1 MKIEKVNGFWVPS
14 DDIHLED
21 WKSGKPFTQNKCL
34 LKFLRYCEDQNK
46 KFRTVLDIGAWCG
59 TWSKAIEPFAQRV
72 VAFEPDAIHF
82 DCLQKNC
89 TINCSPRQEAVGSEE
104 KWISLTDDTFTQAK
118 RIDAIGKTRMTT
130 IDSLNFENVDLIKID
145 VEGYEMEVIKGAE
158 KTLARTKFLMIELNN
173 NTKKYG
179 SSNVDVEK
187 KLKDLGFKVIMEH
200 WPDKVFYRVQQ

>member
-130 IDSLNFENVDLIKID
+130 IDILNFENVDLIKID